1 MKRVVNVVDNDIYIF
16 KKCDGSVKVNKLKFG
31 IENIKTEVNN
41 KYIEAPI
48 VYNDDYEESYD
59 GHNAVCCIEEGVK
72 ASSIDI
78 YRKYWILSNGHI
90 CKFENDKFEE
100 KFDCD
105 RALDSLDV
113 YDDENLIAWQ
123 EGGDLFAAVQKTQ
136 NSSGPKTE
144 NPKVKSGWYPN
155 PDRTWSYYKDDVVV
169 RSQWIHVE
177 FIIIFIQ
184 L

>member
-1 MKRVVNVVDNDIYIF
+1 MILAARLNP
-16 KKCDGSVKVNKLKFG
+16 KVNFIGFTLPPVFEYKAPYRFG
-31 IENIKTEVNN
+31 FNSGSIF
-41 KYIEAPI
+41 
-48 VYNDDYEESYD
+48 
-59 GHNAVCCIEEGVK
+59 K